1 MHRTSTRKREE
12 LLLSGQ
18 PLKSPLEEA
27 AVAAASSEQVLV
39 VAAGSGDVEGG
50 MEGSAQS
57 ERWNL
62 NLTLLT

>member
-1 MHRTSTRKREE
+1 MPHSCIFTDQKHY
-12 LLLSGQ
+12 LI
-18 PLKSPLEEA
+18 
-27 AVAAASSEQVLV
+27 VVIVDCCIVQVLV